1 MLDGGGVRVSSAGVR
16 ATEQLPLP
24 IFPDPRYAAADFRD
38 APSNAEARAWL
49 NRPADWPNSRLALW
63 GEAGRGKTHLLRIW
77 SAQIGAAYCLGSSL
91 SGLPD
96 PPVRGIA
103 LDEAD
108 AVRDETA
115 LFHLFNA
122 AFEAGQPLLLAA
134 RLPPARWT
142 VRLPDLVSR
151 LRATTAVEIGPI
163 EDHLLR
169 DLVSR
174 LFVERNHHYELE
186 AVHEWLMRRLPR
198 SGAAVREA
206 VALLDAA
213 SLGQRRRI
221 TVPLAVEVLGERLAQ
236 DEISGT
242 SPPLS
247 QDDPA
252 VL

>member
-1 MLDGGGVRVSSAGVR
+1 VNPAD
-16 ATEQLPLP
+16 QLPLP
-24 IFPDPRYAAADFRD
+24 IFPDPRYAEADFRV

-49 NRPADWPNSRLALW
+49 NRPTDWPDHRLALW
-63 GEAGRGKTHLLRIW
+63 GEEGRGKTHLLRIW
-77 SAQIGAAYCLGSSL
+77 AERTGAAYWLGSSL
-91 SGLPD
+91 SALPEL
-96 PPVRGIA
+96 PASGIA
-103 LDEAD
+103 LDDAD
-108 AVRDETA
+108 VVRDEAA
-115 LFHLFNA
+115 LFHLLNA
-122 AFEAGQPLLLAA
+122 ACEAGLPILLAA
-134 RLPPARWT
+134 RPPPARWT
-142 VRLPDLVSR
+142 VRLPDLASR

-169 DLVSR
+169 ELLLR
-174 LFVERNHHYELE
+174 LFSERKHHYELG

-221 TVPLAVEVLGERLAQ
+221 TVPLAVEVLGELLEK

-242 SPPLS
+242 SPPPS
-247 QDDPA
+247 RSDPA